1 MNKLK
6 KIFTLK
12 FFSAFSF
19 EYSDWEKFD
28 QYLYFLDF
36 IYYQTFKS
44 YSFFYGFSQSD
55 KTGFS
60 VLVSRI
66 DKVAVFPHKYITL
79 KKLMIL
85 IHWTN
90 FENIGFWPY
99 FLFHFFNVT
108 PCKVIRQVLGVNKIW
123 ILKKNYHSISASCT
137 YMKIKYLGPLRL

>member
-6 KIFTLK
+6 KYSLSN
-12 FFSAFSF
+12 FFHLSLFK
-19 EYSDWEKFD
+19 YSDWEKFD
-28 QYLYFLDF
+28 QYLCFHYF

-66 DKVAVFPHKYITL
+66 DKVAVFPHKYIML
-79 KKLMIL
+79 RKLMIL

-99 FLFHFFNVT
+99 FLFHSFNVT

-137 YMKIKYLGPLRL
+137 WKLST